1 MARGSAP
8 YLPMMDMFGM
18 GGPMGDP
25 ISGKHGKSLSRQH
38 MPSLIGR
45 RIAGTSQIT
54 SGDQGM
60 HSMGNYKKG
69 LSGMTGGDL

>member
-1 MARGSAP
+1 MARTAAP

-18 GGPMGDP
+18 GPMGDP
-25 ISGKHGKSLSRQH
+25 VSGKHGKSIQRQH

-45 RIAGTSQIT
+45 RMAGNSQIT
-54 SGDQGM
+54 TGDQGM

-69 LSGMTGGDL
+69 LSGMTGGEL